1 LVHEKSVHSADERFS
16 IFELHIR
23 RHFCSTQAA
32 TLICTCV
39 LSVVSASPQYNNN
52 RNQYSG
58 SSGQGSYGG
67 GRSAEASA
75 SITSYNNDQNFNGD
89 YKYR

>member
-1 LVHEKSVHSADERFS
+1 MLCSA
-16 IFELHIR
+16 
-23 RHFCSTQAA
+23 QAA

-52 RNQYSG
+52 RKQFSAP
-58 SSGQGSYGG
+58 SGQGSYS
-67 GRSAEASA
+67 RSPEGSA
-75 SITSYNNDQNFNGD
+75 TILAYNNDQNFNGD